1 MAHHIENNEMFSVR
15 ETPWHGLGTVLADY
29 PSTAEALVAA
39 GLDWQV
45 LEEPIYTSD
54 MQVIPGFKRTIR
66 GDNGKTLGV
75 VGEKFAT
82 IQNATMFAAA
92 EAVAGTQE
100 ALWETAGP
108 LDGGKRVWALMKLD
122 KSLYI
127 AGEKLDPY
135 FVITQGH
142 DGRNSL
148 CLKTTP
154 IRVVCHNTLTAA
166 IGSGKKKNVGTFVI
180 RHTKNYEELLAE
192 AVAKLGL
199 VKNYY
204 ENFATFAEN
213 LVAQKFAKAAFEK
226 LVETLVPIAVDAPA
240 RTKTMAISVRE
251 AMLVC
256 REARDLDAIRDTK
269 WGAFNAVA
277 DWSDHFRATRNTP
290 GADERAYTRTFED
303 TEIKDRALAL
313 LVG

>member
-15 ETPWHGLGTVLADY
+15 ERPWHGLGTILADY
-29 PSTAEALVAA
+29 PTTQEALVAG
-39 GLDWQV
+39 GLDWEV
-45 LEEPIYTSD
+45 LEEPIYTAD
-54 MQVIPGFKRTIR
+54 MEPIEGYKRTIR
-66 GDNGKTLGV
+66 ADTRKTLGV
-75 VGEKFAT
+75 VGKTFAI
-82 IQNATMFAAA
+82 IQNRTMFAAA
-92 EAVAGTQE
+92 EAVAGTE
-100 ALWETAGP
+100 AALWETAGA

-122 KSLYI
+122 KTLYI
-127 AGEKLDPY
+127 AGEALDPY

-154 IRVVCHNTLTAA
+154 IRVVCNNTLTAA
-166 IGSGKKKNVGTFVI
+166 IGSGKKKNQGTFVI

-192 AVAKLGL
+192 AVTKLGL

-204 ENFATFAEN
+204 ESFETFATN
-213 LVAQKFAKAAFEK
+213 LVSQAFSRNAFEK
-226 LVETLVPIAVDAPA
+226 LVETLVPIAVDAPE
-240 RTKTMAISVRE
+240 RTKTMAMNVRE

-256 REARDLDAIRDTK
+256 RQAPDLDAIRNTK

-277 DWSDHFRATRNTP
+277 DWSDHFRVTRNTP
-290 GADERAYTRTFED
+290 GAEERAYTRTFED